1 MRTLLSRLRR
11 ILGQP
16 YWFVLIGCL
25 IVGVILGTVTAR
37 ETTNELVVAVLG
49 NAWVKTIGE
58 ARTFLMTMLSLQ
70 LTVLALVV
78 SLNTPMI
85 QSAAN
90 QYSPRLV
97 PFYLRHVPFRRAL
110 PIFVLTG
117 AYLLAAVR
125 EVGYDRENVARP
137 RIVLSIGG
145 MLVLVSFLVLATAMI
160 RTYRYMRVERILG
173 LVRESTFAAINRRA
187 ARLRSLPLA
196 TAAVLPLPADATA
209 LVAPAS
215 GYLAEVDVRA
225 IVRIARR
232 AGVRVR
238 ISRSVGDH
246 FDEGEVVGWAR
257 ADAGRAVTPR
267 LARRLADRLAIAPV
281 RETELDPAYGIRI
294 LSDVAARALSSSAND
309 SYTARQ
315 ALHQLRSVL
324 RRLAR
329 APLGDWNVV
338 DDNGEVRVS
347 VMAAGLRELISV
359 AIEAPLR
366 YGAGDPEVLD
376 GVLEIALEVGLV
388 APDAGARA
396 AAYQLIDRVLADATD
411 YGKLEDGRL
420 RRLLAEADLVRSS
433 LLDDSP
439 RAERHTRSDWA
450 MTASDDLG

>member
-1 MRTLLSRLRR
+1 MRTLSSRLRR
-11 ILGQP
+11 ILRQP
-16 YWFVLIGCL
+16 YWFVLIVCL
-25 IVGVILGTVTAR
+25 IMGGVLGTLAAR
-37 ETTNELVVAVLG
+37 ETTNELAVAVLG
-49 NAWVKTIGE
+49 NAWVKTTAE

-85 QSAAN
+85 QAAAN

-97 PFYLRHVPFRRAL
+97 PYYLRSVPFRRAL
-110 PIFVLTG
+110 PIFVLT
-117 AYLLAAVR
+117 AATLLAAVR
-125 EVGYDRENVARP
+125 EVGYDRENLARP
-137 RIVLSIGG
+137 RIVLSIGAT
-145 MLVLVSFLVLATAMI
+145 LVLVSFLVLATAMI

-173 LVRESTFAAINRRA
+173 LVRESTFAAIDRRA
-187 ARLRSLPLA
+187 ARLRGLPLA
-196 TAAVLPLPADATA
+196 GGAALSLPADATA

-215 GYLAEVDVRA
+215 GYLAEVDVRG
-225 IVRIARR
+225 ILRIARR

-246 FDEGEVVGWAR
+246 FDEGEVIGWAR
-257 ADAGRAVTPR
+257 ADRGQVIPVR
-267 LARRLADRLAIAPV
+267 LARRLARRLMIAPV
-281 RETELDPAYGIRI
+281 RESELDPAYGIRI

-329 APLGDWNVV
+329 MPLGDWNVV
-338 DDNGEVRVS
+338 DEDGEVRVS
-347 VMAAGLRELISV
+347 VMAAELRELISM

-388 APDAGARA
+388 APDAAARA
-396 AAYQLIDRVLADATD
+396 AAYQLIDRVLEDATD

-450 MTASDDLG
+450 LTASDDMA